1 MLKINQLYLNKNKYK
16 TEEKHPS
23 YVAQVKDEA
32 GNWVKV
38 ASAWVSQRDS
48 GKVDENGKKIME
60 PSISV
65 KFAEGLFLE
74 GIPTYKPK
82 PKVSQGEV
90 MDIPFE

>member
-1 MLKINQLYLNKNKYK
+1 MKLNQIFLNKNKYK

-23 YVAQVKDEA
+23 YVAQTKDEA

-38 ASAWVSQRDS
+38 ASAWVSKDKD
-48 GKVDENGKKIME
+48 GN

-65 KFAEGLFLE
+65 KFADGLFLE
-74 GIPTYKPK
+74 GQPTYKPK
-82 PKVSQGEV
+82 PKVSQGEA